1 MVSASPHPHANGV
14 FVIVC
19 YFFFC
24 SLNFTTPCFFVP
36 IHVLDKPPKKATVLI
51 QLLSTAGTGFFYTA
65 RKIHGLYNVNLRFEN
80 TTLLYEDMCCLKRK
94 NCPLVKSDN
103 KNGHKKTNHPSPTTY
118 RVCTTNATQ

>member
-65 RKIHGLYNVNLRFEN
+65 RKNPRTVQRKLAFRKYDPIVRRHVLFEEKK
-80 TTLLYEDMCCLKRK
+80 LPSGKKR
-94 NCPLVKSDN
+94 
-103 KNGHKKTNHPSPTTY
+103 
-118 RVCTTNATQ
+118 